1 MPAEDEVKKW
11 KLSFSHVMKSESKF
25 HSPKQIKWIFDSD
38 ELIFHIV
45 KSQKVSFAHVPFNV
59 FAHYC
64 SVDKDRC

>member
-1 MPAEDEVKKW
+1 METVLQPRDEQWRYV
-11 KLSFSHVMKSESKF
+11 LLE
-25 HSPKQIKWIFDSD
+25 PEQIKRIFASD

-45 KSQKVSFAHVPFNV
+45 KSQKVSFAYVPFNV